1 MADSTVRA
9 TQTDGATEL
18 RGAIAQG
25 EFHRLRPEDER
36 DPFPAWAD
44 VPSWVPRKG
53 YALPNRALLLAVRA
67 RLRAK
72 P

>member
-1 MADSTVRA
+1 MAGDSVTGLA
-9 TQTDGATEL
+9 D
-18 RGAIAQG
+18 AIARG

-44 VPSWVPRKG
+44 VPAWVPRKG
-53 YALPNRALLLAVRA
+53 YALPNRALLLAVQA

-72 P
+72 L